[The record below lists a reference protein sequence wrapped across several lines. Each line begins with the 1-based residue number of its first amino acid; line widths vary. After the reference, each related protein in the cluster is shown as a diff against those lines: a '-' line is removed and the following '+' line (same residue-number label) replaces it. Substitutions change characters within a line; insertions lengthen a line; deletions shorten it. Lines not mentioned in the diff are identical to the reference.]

1 MSLLQISSSRLGRSP
16 NCKNCGS
23 GSTISFNWEYA
34 KTTTRPEDQRDLSV
48 FVEPKALRYGVLYK
62 CRSCGQ
68 PWYLCG
74 DPAFMNFVPMERL
87 PIIERWNE
95 QPIVLP
101 TEFTECLAVIG
112 ATPPDIYGNRSQFQE
127 TPCAV
132 TTIDGQEIDMAV
144 ISIQRHAP
152 FEEWRKYDFAT
163 EIASVSL
170 SPYALSLAVRVA
182 SSKAHEVRMG
192 FAPTL
197 VETGDGEVVTLNGT
211 QNFFVWRN
219 CKAGDVVVSQRRFDW
234 TTAPPVYNGA
244 KNVVYFI
251 ADR

>member
-1 MSLLQISSSRLGRSP
+1 MSLLPISSSRLGRSA
-16 NCKNCGS
+16 NCKDCGS

-34 KTTTRPEDQRDLSV
+34 KATRLRDYQRDLSV
-48 FVEPKALRYGVLYK
+48 FAELKALRYGVLYK

-74 DPAFMNFVPMERL
+74 DPAFMNFVPMDRL
-87 PIIERWNE
+87 PIIDRWNE
-95 QPIVLP
+95 HPIALP
-101 TEFTECLAVIG
+101 TEFTECLAAIG

-132 TTIDGQEIDMAV
+132 TTIDVQKIDMAV

-152 FEEWRKYDFAT
+152 FEEWRNYRLAT
-163 EIASVSL
+163 EIASISP
-170 SPYALSLAVRVA
+170 SPYTLSLAVRVA
-182 SSKAHEVRMG
+182 SSKAEEVRMG

-197 VETGDGEVVTLNGT
+197 VETGDGELVVLNWT
-211 QNFFVWRN
+211 QSFFVWRN
-219 CKAGDVVVSQRRFDW
+219 CKASDVVVSQRRFDW
-234 TTAPPVYNGA
+234 KNPPPVYNGA